1 MVEDEVHDE
10 VSLAVRARPGVREDT
25 TWCGEAVRRAPFHP
39 CGVRVPRAESALEM
53 PRHTETQTH
62 THRHTLVGE
71 HAHTTPHS
79 IQLFQLSPVNC
90 AATIARPRAGA
101 PSARPAYGRQAQIE
115 MCNQF
120 LVDQVRKFVESI
132 DGGIGHTLTAANH
145 VIVR

>member
-1 MVEDEVHDE
+1 MRRFGAHRSIRVVFEYPARSRHWKCHDT
-10 VSLAVRARPGVREDT
+10 PK
-25 TWCGEAVRRAPFHP
+25 HK
-39 CGVRVPRAESALEM
+39 
-53 PRHTETQTH
+53 H

-101 PSARPAYGRQAQIE
+101 PSARPAYGRHAQIE

>member
-1 MVEDEVHDE
+1 M
-10 VSLAVRARPGVREDT
+10 RT
-25 TWCGEAVRRAPFHP
+25 QRRTPFSYFSSP
-39 CGVRVPRAESALEM
+39 
-53 PRHTETQTH
+53 
-62 THRHTLVGE
+62 
-71 HAHTTPHS
+71 
-79 IQLFQLSPVNC
+79 PVNC

-101 PSARPAYGRQAQIE
+101 PSARPAYGRHAQIE